1 MNCRWLSLFLI
12 LSLTFISSAASA
24 QQAVPGSFAVQ
35 NGKFILNGKPFQIIA
50 GEMHYQ
56 RVPRAYWRD
65 RLRMARAMGL
75 NTITTYVFW
84 NAHEPRPGSYDFSG
98 NNDVA
103 EFVREA
109 QQEGL
114 YVNLRPGPYSCAE
127 WDFGG
132 FPAWLLK
139 DHSTVVRS
147 RDPKFIEPAA
157 RWIKRLGQELA
168 PLQIGNG
175 GPILL
180 VQVEN
185 EYGSFG
191 DDHAYTE
198 QIHRMFVD
206 SGFTKSLMYTADGA
220 EEIPAGSVP
229 GLIVAINFGAWGP
242 GEAEKNFAD
251 LKKLRPDGPF
261 FNSEF
266 WDGWFDHWGSK
277 HANANT
283 ANESSNLEW
292 ILRQGYSVSLY
303 MFHGGTSFGWMN
315 GANSDGKN
323 YEPDVTSYDYAA
335 PLDESGRPT
344 PKYFA
349 FRDLIAKTTGTT
361 PPPVPTQPPPMK
373 VPPFNLAEGVSL
385 WNVLPAPV
393 HSEQILSMEDL
404 DQAYG
409 YILYRKHLDGPA
421 AGALALDELH
431 DYAQVYLDGKLIGA
445 LDRRLSQNRL
455 RVEVPPA
462 GARLDILVENTG
474 RINFNVSMRG
484 ERKGITKQVTL
495 SGKPV
500 LGWDIYPLPL
510 AEPAK
515 LSFARTPCEGP
526 CFYRASF
533 PVDTPADTFLD
544 TSAFTKGEVWLNGRA
559 LGRVWTIG
567 PQKTLYVPGPWLHS
581 GENEVIVF
589 DLNAQP
595 GRKLLGRDTPILDAT
610 PAK

>member
-1 MNCRWLSLFLI
+1 
-12 LSLTFISSAASA
+12 
-24 QQAVPGSFAVQ
+24 
-35 NGKFILNGKPFQIIA
+35 
-50 GEMHYQ
+50 
-56 RVPRAYWRD
+56 
-65 RLRMARAMGL
+65 
-75 NTITTYVFW
+75 
-84 NAHEPRPGSYDFSG
+84 
-98 NNDVA
+98 
-103 EFVREA
+103 
-109 QQEGL
+109 
-114 YVNLRPGPYSCAE
+114 
-127 WDFGG
+127 
-132 FPAWLLK
+132 
-139 DHSTVVRS
+139 
-147 RDPKFIEPAA
+147 
-157 RWIKRLGQELA
+157 
-168 PLQIGNG
+168 
-175 GPILL
+175 
-180 VQVEN
+180 
-185 EYGSFG
+185 
-191 DDHAYTE
+191 
-198 QIHRMFVD
+198 
-206 SGFTKSLMYTADGA
+206 
-220 EEIPAGSVP
+220 
-229 GLIVAINFGAWGP
+229 
-242 GEAEKNFAD
+242 
-251 LKKLRPDGPF
+251 
-261 FNSEF
+261 
-266 WDGWFDHWGSK
+266 
-277 HANANT
+277 
-283 ANESSNLEW
+283 
-292 ILRQGYSVSLY
+292 
-303 MFHGGTSFGWMN
+303 
-315 GANSDGKN
+315 
-323 YEPDVTSYDYAA
+323 
-335 PLDESGRPT
+335 
-344 PKYFA
+344 
-349 FRDLIAKTTGTT
+349 
-361 PPPVPTQPPPMK
+361 MK

>member
-1 MNCRWLSLFLI
+1 MTSKWLSLFLFV
-12 LSLTFISSAASA
+12 SLVIFSSAASA
-24 QQAVPGSFAVQ
+24 QHAAPGSFAVHDGQ
-35 NGKFILNGKPFQIIA
+35 FLLNGKPFQIIS

-65 RLRMARAMGL
+65 RFRMAKSMGL

-84 NAHEPRPGSYDFSG
+84 NAHEPRPGAYDFSG

-103 EFVREA
+103 EFIREA

-114 YVNLRPGPYSCAE
+114 YVILRPGPYSCAE

-147 RDPKFIEPAA
+147 RDAKFLEPAA

-191 DDHAYTE
+191 NDHVYME
-198 QIHRMFVD
+198 QLHHMFVD
-206 SGFTKSLMYTADGA
+206 SGFTQSVLYTADGPA
-220 EEIPAGSVP
+220 ETPAGSVP
-229 GLIVAINFGAWGP
+229 GLAVGINFGGWAP
-242 GEAEKNFAD
+242 GEAQKKFAE
-251 LKKLRPDGPF
+251 LKKIRLDGPF

-277 HANANT
+277 HAKTNSASEAAN
-283 ANESSNLEW
+283 LDW

-323 YEPDVTSYDYAA
+323 YEPDVTSYDYNG

-344 PKYFA
+344 PKYFT
-349 FRDLIAKTTGTT
+349 FRDVIAKAAGTT
-361 PPPVPTQPPPMK
+361 PPPVPTQAPTTK
-373 VPPFNLAEGVSL
+373 VPAFRLEEGVSL
-385 WNVLPAPV
+385 WKVLPPPV
-393 HSEQILSMEDL
+393 HAEQVLSMEDL

-409 YILYRKHLDGPA
+409 YILYRKRLDGPA
-421 AGALALDELH
+421 GGDLVLDELH
-431 DYAQVYLDGKLIGA
+431 DYAQVYLDGKLVGSI
-445 LDRRLSQNRL
+445 DRRLAQNHLRL
-455 RVEVPPA
+455 NVPQD

-474 RINFNVSMRG
+474 RINFNVVLRG

-495 SGKPV
+495 AGKPL
-500 LGWDIYPLPL
+500 LGWDIYPLPMT
-510 AEPAK
+510 ETSK
-515 LSFARTPCEGP
+515 LPFARTPCDGA
-526 CFYRASF
+526 CFYRATF
-533 PVDTPADTFLD
+533 HVDTPADTFLD
-544 TSAFTKGEVWLNGRA
+544 TSAFTKGAVWLNGQP
-559 LGRVWTIG
+559 LGRIWSIG
-567 PQKTLYVPGPWLHS
+567 PQKALYIPGPWLRS
-581 GENEVIVF
+581 GENEVVVF
-589 DLNAQP
+589 DLNGQS
-595 GRKLLGRDTPILDAT
+595 GQTLLGSDHPMLDAT
-610 PAK
+610 PAQ